1 MVCAHPMAK
10 DTFGKL
16 SLLKRGGS
24 SSRVIDLVSVA
35 EHHHDTPS
43 YHDAPLFQ
51 DRRLNTSFLIKH
63 TLRPWEREQL
73 GGARV
78 SATKLIL
85 PISDKDL
92 DMGGHSIFVEDPSLS
107 ETLSA
112 HLGQAINAPKFKAD
126 IERLRELALLPSFDP
141 YLLHEHFRRT
151 QANVSDV
158 YFTISPS
165 ELQGISDFVAGQVNV
180 LVRRALKDDGV
191 ASLNRS
197 RRLAS
202 ILFEDSDSPKL
213 DVLRKALKLSEDDY
227 REGVF
232 GWKGTLYYSWRAG
245 QCHQDMMAFIKSLKA
260 IDLKAMTSADRQ
272 EVQRMIKAIGQHAG
286 QRWSRLQ
293 NQLQSYHFE
302 FTRFAERGDPAALT
316 AFLLRAPELFIEMGE
331 DISRLQH
338 VSAYWSFWTRGRQL
352 RALTGAEAFDLLPD
366 FEAALMT
373 TASPQ
378 AA

>member
-1 MVCAHPMAK
+1 MAK

-35 EHHHDTPS
+35 ETHRETAS

-51 DRRLNTSFLIKH
+51 DRRLNTSFIIKH

-78 SATKLIL
+78 SATKVIM

-92 DMGGHSIFVEDPSLS
+92 DMGGHSIFVEDPTLAEKLS
-107 ETLSA
+107 T
-112 HLGQAINAPKFKAD
+112 HLGTNINAPKFRAD
-126 IERLRELALLPSFDP
+126 IERLRDLALLPSFDP

-151 QANVSDV
+151 GAKVADL
-158 YFTISPS
+158 YFTISPE
-165 ELQGISDFVAGQVNV
+165 ELQGISEFVAGQVNV
-180 LVRRALKDDGV
+180 LVRRALKDDGT

-202 ILFEDSDSPKL
+202 VLFEDSNSPKL
-213 DVLRKALKLSEDDY
+213 DVLRQALKLSEEDY

-245 QCHQDMMAFIKSLKA
+245 QCHQDMMAFMKSLKA
-260 IDLKAMTSADRQ
+260 IDLNAMPASDRQ
-272 EVQRMIKAIGQHAG
+272 EVTRLVRSIGQHAA

-293 NQLQSYHFE
+293 TQLQSYHFE

-338 VSAYWSFWTRGRQL
+338 VSAYWSFWTRGREA

-366 FEAALMT
+366 FEAALTT
-373 TASPQ
+373 TANPQ

>member
-1 MVCAHPMAK
+1 MTTALMAR
-10 DTFGKL
+10 DTYGKL

-35 EHHHDTPS
+35 EAHCDTPS

-51 DRRLNTSFLIKH
+51 DRRLNSSFLIKH

-73 GGARV
+73 GGTRV
-78 SATKLIL
+78 SATKVIL

-92 DMGGHSIFVEDPSLS
+92 DMGGHSIFVEDPTLA
-107 ETLSA
+107 EKLSA
-112 HLGQAINAPKFKAD
+112 HLGHNINAPKFKAD
-126 IERLRELALLPSFDP
+126 IDRLRELALLPSFDP

-151 QANVSDV
+151 GTNVADL
-158 YFTISPS
+158 YFTISPA
-165 ELQGISDFVAGQVNV
+165 ELQGISEFVAGQVNV
-180 LVRRALKDDGV
+180 LVRQALRDDSV
-191 ASLNRS
+191 ASMTRS
-197 RRLAS
+197 RKLAS
-202 ILFEDSDSPKL
+202 VLFEDSNSPKL
-213 DVLRKALKLSEDDY
+213 DVLRRALKLSEDDY

-245 QCHQDMMAFIKSLKA
+245 HCHQDLIAFMKSLKA
-260 IDLKAMTSADRQ
+260 IDLKAMSVADRQ
-272 EVQRMIKAIGQHAG
+272 EVRRMITAIGQHAA

-293 NQLQSYHFE
+293 AQLQSYHYE

-316 AFLLRAPELFIEMGE
+316 AFLLRAPDLFIEMGE

-338 VSAYWSFWTRGRQL
+338 VSAYWSFWTRGREL

-373 TASPQ
+373 TADMQ